1 MNTVALGYLELAD
14 DKLNTDGHLDVS
26 DRRMIT
32 KTIESLRNSS
42 TLIDNVRKLRREKRG
57 TLKAERTDLMEVL
70 TSVKNQF
77 SGIPDRDVRID
88 LRSKGR
94 CFVMANELL
103 RDVFSNLVGNAIK
116 HSTGPLAI
124 NIDLT
129 CSPEGHKHFCQVA
142 IEDNGPGIPDTMKEQ
157 IMGPHRRI
165 TTGQSRG
172 IGLYLVRTLI
182 DDYQGKIRVEDRI
195 KGDHKKGT
203 RFVVSLPAVE

>member
-1 MNTVALGYLELAD
+1 
-14 DKLNTDGHLDVS
+14 
-26 DRRMIT
+26 
-32 KTIESLRNSS
+32 
-42 TLIDNVRKLRREKRG
+42 
-57 TLKAERTDLMEVL
+57 
-70 TSVKNQF
+70 
-77 SGIPDRDVRID
+77 
-88 LRSKGR
+88 
-94 CFVMANELL
+94 MANELL

-129 CSPEGHKHFCQVA
+129 CTPESNEHFCQVA